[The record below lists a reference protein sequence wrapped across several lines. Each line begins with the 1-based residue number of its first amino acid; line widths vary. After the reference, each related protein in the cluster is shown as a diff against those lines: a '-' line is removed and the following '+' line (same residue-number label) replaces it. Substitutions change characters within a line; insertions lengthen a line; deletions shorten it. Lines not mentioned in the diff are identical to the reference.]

1 MQDPLHDRC
10 LPCILREKPTHPGR
24 GSLRWH
30 MDESWII
37 TEAKLWGDFMAPSRR
52 RVVMHSMSPEKQ
64 KEARAAVAKMK
75 EREFSREWEA
85 YERWL
90 QH

>member
-1 MQDPLHDRC
+1 MTGAFRVYSGKTNSPRARVHAGYMNEL
-10 LPCILREKPTHPGR
+10 
-24 GSLRWH
+24 WV
-30 MDESWII
+30 I
-37 TEAKLWGDFMAPSRR
+37 TEAKLWGDFMAPPRR

-64 KEARAAVAKMK
+64 KEARVAVAKMK